1 MLLTSGYFNNILST
15 EAPKEALAL
24 PSKRE
29 AIDFVRFA
37 DILGALGTE
46 PRLRIIYHLLRAH
59 PEGMVAGDIQNEL
72 GMQASAVSH
81 HLEKLKNEDLVNVQR
96 EGTYLRYTAN
106 PEVLQDLLT
115 FLFSQCCANTGV
127 VQAESVFRVC
137 QIERIGIRSHTKER
151 T

>member
-1 MLLTSGYFNNILST
+1 M
-15 EAPKEALAL
+15 P
-24 PSKRE
+24 PKRE

-37 DILGALGTE
+37 DMLGALGTE

-59 PEGMVAGDIQNEL
+59 PVGMVAGEIQDEL

-81 HLEKLKNEDLVNVQR
+81 HLDKLKNEDLVVVQR

-106 PEVLQDLLT
+106 PDVLQELLT

-127 VQAESVFRVC
+127 VQPETVFRVC
-137 QIERIGIRSHTKER
+137 QIEPAVARRQKKER

>member
-1 MLLTSGYFNNILST
+1 MP
-15 EAPKEALAL
+15 PKRQ
-24 PSKRE
+24 P
-29 AIDFVRFA
+29 IDFVRFA

-59 PEGMVAGDIQNEL
+59 PDGMVASEIQAEL

-81 HLEKLKNEDLVNVQR
+81 HLEKLKNEELVEVQR

-127 VQAESVFRVC
+127 VQPESVFKVC
-137 QIERIGIRSHTKER
+137 QIEPAVARGQRKER

>member
-1 MLLTSGYFNNILST
+1 M
-15 EAPKEALAL
+15 P
-24 PSKRE
+24 PKRE

-37 DILGALGTE
+37 DMLGALGTE

-59 PEGMVAGDIQNEL
+59 PAGMVAGEIQDEL

-81 HLEKLKNEDLVNVQR
+81 HLDKLKNEDLVVVQR

-106 PEVLQDLLT
+106 PEVLQELLT
-115 FLFSQCCANTGV
+115 FLFSHCCANTGV
-127 VQAESVFRVC
+127 VQPETVFRVC
-137 QIERIGIRSHTKER
+137 QIEPAVARSQKKER